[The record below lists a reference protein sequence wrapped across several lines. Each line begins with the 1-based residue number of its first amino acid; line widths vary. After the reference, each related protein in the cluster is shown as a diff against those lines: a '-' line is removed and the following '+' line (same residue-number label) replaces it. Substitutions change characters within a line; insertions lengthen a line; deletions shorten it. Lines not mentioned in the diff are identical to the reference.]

1 MSRILIASDL
11 HHCELVWYDVNTDDR
26 MQRMIKA
33 FNDEYEKEPYD
44 MLLLLGDYSLDFWV
58 YKPYGSFLN
67 RGISYTMKFMREVI
81 PHFPKVPIY
90 MIAGNHEQYSNANW
104 KWITG
109 CDRRMTIPYG
119 DSLFIMLDNFGGNL
133 DPTENSDGTYT
144 PVDVAYV
151 CEQMAAHPDKN
162 VYLFAHDFYARPGA
176 DMETEEFAQLL
187 REEPRII
194 AMFAGHTHLS
204 NIINLGEKYGNKC
217 VIYDG
222 AFSYSRDIEHTR
234 WGFRELRFEDGKVTT
249 AYLTPPSEITLN
261 GELACHKGGRQD
273 EMVLINN

>member
-1 MSRILIASDL
+1 MSRILMASDL
-11 HHCELVWYDVNTDDR
+11 HHCEMVWYNVESSDR

-67 RGISYTMKFMREVI
+67 RGLSYTMKFMREVV
-81 PHFPKVPIY
+81 PHLPKVPIY
-90 MIAGNHEQYSNANW
+90 MIAGNHEQYGNANW

-119 DSLFIMLDNFGGNL
+119 EDSLFIMLDNFGGNL

-144 PVDVAYV
+144 QADVAYIR
-151 CEQMAAHPDKN
+151 EQMAAYPNTN
-162 VYLFAHDFYARPGA
+162 VYLFAHDFTP
-176 DMETEEFAQLL
+176 DLETEEFETLV
-187 REEPRII
+187 REEKRII
-194 AMFAGHTHLS
+194 ALFGGHTHLS
-204 NIINLGEKYGNKC
+204 NIIPLGEKYGNKC
-217 VIYDG
+217 LIRDG
-222 AFSYSRDIEHTR
+222 AFSYSRDIKTTR

-249 AYLTPPSEITLN
+249 AYLTPDSDITLD
-261 GELACHKGGRQD
+261 GELSHHVGGRQD
-273 EMVLINN
+273 EMVLI